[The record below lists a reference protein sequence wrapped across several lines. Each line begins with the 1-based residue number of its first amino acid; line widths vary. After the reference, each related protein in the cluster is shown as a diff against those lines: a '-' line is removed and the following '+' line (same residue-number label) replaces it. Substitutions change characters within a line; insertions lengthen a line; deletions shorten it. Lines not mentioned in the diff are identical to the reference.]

1 MNPNGQGIQNGAPVG
16 GNMMPNNGNS
26 YPNQNANNFVPQNQ
40 GQQLPPLQQ
49 APQFNA
55 PQFNTPQSY
64 NNPPMNNQGYQDM
77 RDQQAQQM
85 LNQVI
90 QNTNAP
96 NQEFKYQEP
105 TKPKKKSHIGE
116 IILIIFIFLIAG
128 GAVAGAIYCY
138 TQYDTLNRQVLADQ
152 GVKVDQAKKEQKAL
166 DEQNYERRIAKKTR
180 EFTGPSNFGALTF
193 EYPKEWNVYIDNDSS
208 TEPTFAAYFSP
219 DYAKPINSAN
229 QGLEF
234 RINSQNYDTVIKNY
248 THNLISSQTYSV
260 NGLTGTIFKGKLDK
274 KEDSKDGVAV
284 VIKINNYSATIL
296 TRDYETYGE
305 EFDKIINTLKS
316 ANFE

>member
-1 MNPNGQGIQNGAPVG
+1 MNPNGQNWGQSPNSSTNGQMPPVFQAPQNGAQYV
-16 GNMMPNNGNS
+16 
-26 YPNQNANNFVPQNQ
+26 QQNQ
-40 GQQLPPLQQ
+40 GY
-49 APQFNA
+49 A
-55 PQFNTPQSY
+55 
-64 NNPPMNNQGYQDM
+64 NPGQGYANPGPYNPQL
-77 RDQQAQQM
+77 AP
-85 LNQVI
+85 I
-90 QNTNAP
+90 QNINTP
-96 NQEFKYQEP
+96 NQEASSYQP
-105 TKPKKKSHIGE
+105 QKKKSHIGE